1 MTEDAV
7 DDDLVRETLSFE
19 MMMQLAISHHKRQ
32 REEQQE
38 RGLSPMSTQIRSI
51 ATPASLGEGLE
62 EFKTTRNLNE
72 SFKTGTEFERLS
84 EGDGASEQRI

>member
-1 MTEDAV
+1 MTEEAV

-32 REEQQE
+32 RKEQE

-84 EGDGASEQRI
+84 EGDGGSEQRI